1 MPRYYSF
8 FLNKFYIYKPSHL
21 QIYIL
26 MTIYITQLIY
36 NIYILITILLWGIFL
51 FFSLAFAAN
60 PRVEANFSTSSLIVE

>member
-8 FLNKFYIYKPSHL
+8 FKNKLYIYKPSHL

-36 NIYILITILLWGIFL
+36 NIYILITILLLKKKKKKSIGL
-51 FFSLAFAAN
+51 SAL
-60 PRVEANFSTSSLIVE
+60 